1 MNRYFRL
8 YYSFFRNCLIRE
20 MMFRGNFVI
29 RVLTEIVWLGLYVVF
44 VEVLFSHINLLAG
57 WTKYEMLLLFGTSH
71 VISQTFEGLFFVNC
85 IELPESIRTGNLD
98 FFLIKPIN
106 AQFLISTRFIDL
118 GAIANIFIGFILVG
132 YSWMHLSYALN
143 IQNILIYLVLIL
155 NGMLIYY
162 AIMFIL
168 MTISFW
174 TIRGEGMISVYY
186 QSTNFA
192 RQPAEIY
199 RGVLKIILTFVFPML
214 VVVNFPVKA
223 IIHALSGWLIVYG
236 LIAGLVLLYASHR
249 FWSFAVKDY
258 RSASS

>member
-1 MNRYFRL
+1 M
-8 YYSFFRNCLIRE
+8 IRE
-20 MMFRGNFVI
+20 MMFRWNFLI
-29 RVLTEIVWLGLYVVF
+29 RVSTEIVWLGLYVIF
-44 VEVLFSHINLLAG
+44 VEVLFSHINVLAG

-71 VISQTFEGLFFVNC
+71 VISQVFEGLFFVNC
-85 IELPESIRTGNLD
+85 IELPESIRTGNMD

-106 AQFLISTRFIDL
+106 SQFLVSTRFIDL
-118 GAIANIFIGFILVG
+118 GAITNIFIGFILVG
-132 YSWMHLSYALN
+132 YSWIHLSYHLTIYNLAM
-143 IQNILIYLVLIL
+143 YLVLIL

-162 AIMFIL
+162 SIMFMM

-199 RGVLKIILTFVFPML
+199 RGMLKLFLTFVFPMI

-223 IIHALSGWLIVYG
+223 ILNSLSGWLVLYG
-236 LIAGLVLLYASHR
+236 LIAGIVLLYLSHK

>member
-1 MNRYFRL
+1 MKYFKL
-8 YYSFFRNCLIRE
+8 YLSFFRNCLIRE

-29 RVLTEIVWLGLYVVF
+29 RILTEIVWLGLYIVF
-44 VEVLFSHINLLAG
+44 VEVLFSHVEVLAG
-57 WTKYEMLLLFGTSH
+57 WTKFEMLLLFGTSH
-71 VISQTFEGLFFVNC
+71 IISQAFEGLFFVNC

-98 FFLIKPIN
+98 FALIKPIN

-118 GAIANIFIGFILVG
+118 GAITNIFIGFIVVG
-132 YSWMHLSYALN
+132 YSLLNLPYTFSLSNMLLYLL
-143 IQNILIYLVLIL
+143 LII
-155 NGMLIYY
+155 NGMMIYY

-199 RGVLKIILTFVFPML
+199 RGLLKLILTFVFPML
-214 VVVNFPVKA
+214 VIVNFPVKA
-223 IIHALSGWLIVYG
+223 ILNALSGWLVLYG
-236 LIAGLVLLYASHR
+236 LIAGLILLYASHR